1 MNSSKFKTFDLL
13 LFLIPIL
20 LLIIGISVIYSLV
33 VGTSDSGLILKQIT
47 SGIIAIVFAITI
59 SFVDYRFFKSVAWI
73 FYFAVILL
81 LVYVDFF
88 GMAAG
93 GAMRWIDLGF
103 FQLQPSEV
111 AKPALALILASFF
124 SNKIGKL
131 RFRDIVFSFLI
142 ILPPVLLILKEPD
155 LGTALVV
162 LFMYIIMILFA
173 KPNKFQM
180 TIFILIFGLALTSA
194 ALSVKGVKPFDA
206 LMKDYQKNRI
216 LTFIDPSLDPYGKGY
231 NVRQAQITVGSGG
244 IFGKGLGRGSQSQLQ
259 FLPKPQTDFIFA
271 GIAESFG
278 FLGLMVYLSLF
289 VILIIKILNI
299 GVFAKDNFGMLI
311 CIGAVAIIIFQ
322 TVVNMGM
329 NIGLMPVTGIP
340 LPFASYGG
348 SALISYFFILGICQ
362 SIIIRHKKINF

>member
-1 MNSSKFKTFDLL
+1 MNSSKLKTFDLL

-33 VGTSDSGLILKQIT
+33 IGTVDSELIFKQII
-47 SGIIAIVFAITI
+47 SGVIAIILAIAI
-59 SFVDYRFFKSVAWI
+59 SFIDYRFFKPVTWI
-73 FYFAVILL
+73 FYAIVIILL
-81 LVYVDFF
+81 IYVDFF

-103 FQLQPSEV
+103 FQLQPSEL
-111 AKPALALILASFF
+111 AKPVLALMLASFF

-131 RFRDIVFSFLI
+131 RFRDIFASFLI

-155 LGTALVV
+155 LGTALVI
-162 LFMYIIMILFA
+162 LFMYIILILFSR
-173 KPNKFQM
+173 PNRFQVAV
-180 TIFILIFGLALTSA
+180 FILIFGLALFSA
-194 ALSVKGVKPFDA
+194 LFSVKDIKPFDG
-206 LMKDYQKNRI
+206 LLQDYQKNRI

-278 FLGLMVYLSLF
+278 FLGLMVYLALF
-289 VILIIKILNI
+289 VTLILKILSI
-299 GVFAKDNFGMLI
+299 GAYAQDNFGMFI
-311 CIGAVAIIIFQ
+311 CIGAVSIILFQ
-322 TVVNMGM
+322 AVVNIGM

>member
-1 MNSSKFKTFDLL
+1 MSSIKLKTFDPL

-33 VGTSDSGLILKQIT
+33 IGTADSELILKQVI
-47 SGIIAIVFAITI
+47 SGVIAIFLAIGV
-59 SFVDYRFFKSVAWI
+59 SFVDYRFFKSVTWI

-81 LVYVDFF
+81 LIYVDFF
-88 GMAAG
+88 GMQAG

-103 FQLQPSEV
+103 FQLQPSEL

-124 SNKIGKL
+124 SNKIGKI
-131 RFRDIVFSFLI
+131 RFRDIIISFLI
-142 ILPPVLLILKEPD
+142 ILVPVLLILKEPD

-162 LFMYIIMILFA
+162 IFMYVVLILFS
-173 KPNKFQM
+173 KPNKFQL
-180 TIFILIFGLALTSA
+180 TIFILIFGLALVSA
-194 ALSVKGVKPFDA
+194 ILSVKEVEPFDK

-216 LTFIDPSLDPYGKGY
+216 LIFIDPSLDPYGKGY

-244 IFGKGLGRGSQSQLQ
+244 ILGKGLGRGSQSQLQ

-278 FLGLMVYLSLF
+278 FLGLMVYLALF
-289 VILIIKILNI
+289 VVLIIKILNI
-299 GVFAKDNFGMLI
+299 GVYAKDNFGMLI
-311 CIGAVAIIIFQ
+311 CIGAVAIILFQ